1 MLAQWQHL
9 PYYPFTNVRQNQL
22 AQSLTTPRLEANQT
36 IHNIAVLG
44 QDRFLSENAGFQ
56 SVAQFHSCLDEMASV
71 MTPWQSILI
80 KGDDNLPEQEPV
92 RYWLRDSLAVLQE
105 ILENPELI
113 DHCVWGPVRQRN
125 SEGERV
131 YTDMHT
137 GDWWWKVQVF

>member
-1 MLAQWQHL
+1 M
-9 PYYPFTNVRQNQL
+9 T
-22 AQSLTTPRLEANQT
+22 SCLEANQT
-36 IHNIAVLG
+36 IYNIAVLG
-44 QDRFLSENAGFQ
+44 QNRFLSENAGCQ

-80 KGDDNLPEQEPV
+80 KGDDNLPKQEPV

-105 ILENPELI
+105 ILENPELV